1 MKGHYSPKKT
11 KKPRLPLYRLYY
23 AVVLLLVAVSG
34 TSMWTTTTLAK
45 YVTSS
50 SGSDS
55 ARVARFEVN
64 AAQIAGQNTEI
75 ALDAGDAAKK
85 QAEYQF
91 TVSNNIGDKV
101 NETATGYDVVVT
113 FPKKLTGVTLKLK
126 NGNNT
131 ISYTLSNDKK
141 TYTFTNVGEFAAAEE
156 KTHTLTLTFAIEEG
170 AADDK
175 WENIKIE
182 VRAAQK
188 D

>member
-55 ARVARFEVN
+55 ARVARFAVSAE
-64 AAQIAGQNTEI
+64 QSAGQNTEI

-85 QAEYQF
+85 QADYKF
-91 TVSNNIGDKV
+91 TVSNSTDNGV

-113 FPKKLTGVTLKLK
+113 FPKKLTGVKLTLK
-126 NGNNT
+126 NGEKPIDGKT
-131 ISYTLSNDKK
+131 TDDT
-141 TYTFTNVGEFAAAEE
+141 TYTFEDAGNFPAATPQ
-156 KTHTLTLTFAIEEG
+156 THTLTLTFTVDEG
-170 AADDK
+170 AEGGE
-175 WENIKIE
+175 WEGIEIE

>member
-55 ARVARFEVN
+55 ARVARFAVSAAGAHN
-64 AAQIAGQNTEI
+64 ATIE
-75 ALDAGDAAKK
+75 LDASNKK
-85 QAEYQF
+85 TGSYTF
-91 TVSNNIGDKV
+91 TVSNTTTNGV

-113 FPKKLTGVTLKLK
+113 FKKELTGVTLTLK

-131 ISYTLSNDKK
+131 FSPTPSNENK
-141 TYTFTNVGEFAAAEE
+141 TYTFKGVGEFAAAEE
-156 KTHTLTLTFAIEEG
+156 KTHNLTLTFTVEAGAEG
-170 AADDK
+170 GE
-175 WENIKIE
+175 WEGIKIE

>member
-1 MKGHYSPKKT
+1 MKGHHSPKKT

-55 ARVARFEVN
+55 ARVARFAVS
-64 AAQIAGQNTEI
+64 AAQSAGQNTEI
-75 ALDAGDAAKK
+75 ALDAGGTTTAN
-85 QAEYQF
+85 YTF
-91 TVSNNIGDKV
+91 TVSNKTDNGV

-113 FPKKLTGVTLKLK
+113 FPHKLTGVTLTLK
-126 NGNNT
+126 NGETPINGTTTDNM
-131 ISYTLSNDKK
+131 I
-141 TYTFTNVGEFAAAEE
+141 YTFTNAGEFAAGKEE
-156 KTHTLTLTFAIEEG
+156 THTLTLTFTIKDG
-170 AADDK
+170 AEDGK
-175 WENIKIE
+175 WEGIEIK

>member
-34 TSMWTTTTLAK
+34 TSMWTTTLAK

-55 ARVARFEVN
+55 ARVARFEVS
-64 AAQIAGQNTEI
+64 AVGKDNTTIE
-75 ALDAGDAAKK
+75 LDASNKK
-85 QAEYQF
+85 TESYTF

-113 FPKKLTGVTLKLK
+113 FPKKLTGVTLTLK
-126 NGNNT
+126 NGGKRIDAET
-131 ISYTLSNDKK
+131 TDST
-141 TYTFTNVGEFAAAEE
+141 TYTFKGVGEFAAAEK
-156 KTHTLTLTFAIEEG
+156 KTDNLTLTFTIK
-170 AADDK
+170 DDAEDGK
-175 WENIKIE
+175 WEGIKIE

>member
-55 ARVARFEVN
+55 ARVARFAVS
-64 AAQIAGQNTEI
+64 AAPKTPTTEI
-75 ALDAGDAAKK
+75 ALDASGTTTADYK
-85 QAEYQF
+85 F
-91 TVSNNIGDKV
+91 TVSNSTDNGV

-113 FPKKLTGVTLKLK
+113 FPKKLTGVKLTLK
-126 NGNNT
+126 NGGKRIDAET
-131 ISYTLSNDKK
+131 TDST
-141 TYTFTNVGEFAAAEE
+141 TYTFKGVGEFAAAEK
-156 KTHTLTLTFAIEEG
+156 KTDNLTLTFTIK
-170 AADDK
+170 DDAEDGK
-175 WENIKIE
+175 WEGIKIE

>member
-55 ARVARFEVN
+55 ARVARFAVSAVGED
-64 AAQIAGQNTEI
+64 NTAIE
-75 ALDAGDAAKK
+75 LDASNKK
-85 QAEYQF
+85 TESYTF

-113 FPKKLTGVTLKLK
+113 FQQNQPELKGVTLTLK
-126 NGNNT
+126 NGEKT
-131 ISYTLSNDKK
+131 IDGK
-141 TYTFTNVGEFAAAEE
+141 TTDSKIYTFTNVGEFPAATPQ
-156 KTHTLTLTFAIEEG
+156 THTLTLTFTIKDGAEG
-170 AADDK
+170 GE
-175 WENIKIE
+175 WEGIKIE

>member
-55 ARVARFEVN
+55 ARVARFAVS

-91 TVSNNIGDKV
+91 TVSNSTDNGV

-113 FPKKLTGVTLKLK
+113 FQKELTGVTLKLK
-126 NGNNT
+126 NGNKT
-131 ISYTLSNDKK
+131 ISTMTSTDNT
-141 TYTFTNVGEFAAAEE
+141 TYTFTNVGEFAAATPQ
-156 KTHTLTLTFAIEEG
+156 THNLTLTFTVTDD
-170 AADDK
+170 AADGK
-175 WENIKIE
+175 WEKIKIE

>member
-55 ARVARFEVN
+55 ARVARFAVSAEPSKGQ
-64 AAQIAGQNTEI
+64 AAKIE
-75 ALDAGDAAKK
+75 LDASGEKTGS
-85 QAEYQF
+85 YTF
-91 TVSNNIGDKV
+91 TVSNSTDKGV

-113 FPKKLTGVTLKLK
+113 FQKKLTGVTLTLK

-131 ISYTLSNDKK
+131 FSPTPSNEDK
-141 TYTFTNVGEFAAAEE
+141 TYTFKGVGEFAAAEE
-156 KTHTLTLTFAIEEG
+156 KTHNLTLTFTVDEG
-170 AADDK
+170 AEGGE
-175 WENIKIE
+175 WEGIEIE

>member
-55 ARVARFEVN
+55 ARVARFEVS
-64 AAQIAGQNTEI
+64 AVGKENTTIE
-75 ALDAGDAAKK
+75 LDASDAAKK

-91 TVSNNIGDKV
+91 TVSNKNKIGDKV

-113 FPKKLTGVTLKLK
+113 FKKKLTGVSLTLK
-126 NGNNT
+126 NGGKRIDAETTDNK
-131 ISYTLSNDKK
+131 I
-141 TYTFTNVGEFAAAEE
+141 YTFTNVGEFAAAEE
-156 KTHTLTLTFAIEEG
+156 KTDHLTLTFTIKDGAEG
-170 AADDK
+170 GK
-175 WENIKIE
+175 WEGIEIE

>member
-55 ARVARFEVN
+55 ARVARFAVS
-64 AAQIAGQNTEI
+64 AAPKTQITEI
-75 ALDAGDAAKK
+75 ALDASGMTTADYK
-85 QAEYQF
+85 F
-91 TVSNNIGDKV
+91 TVSNSTGNGV

-113 FPKKLTGVTLKLK
+113 FPKKLTGVTLTLK
-126 NGNNT
+126 NGNKTIDAKSSTDNT
-131 ISYTLSNDKK
+131 

-156 KTHTLTLTFAIEEG
+156 KTDHLTLTFTIKDGAEG
-170 AADDK
+170 GEWKD
-175 WENIKIE
+175 IKIE

>member
-11 KKPRLPLYRLYY
+11 KKPRLPLYRLHY

-55 ARVARFEVN
+55 ARVARFAVST
-64 AAQIAGQNTEI
+64 APITQNTEI
-75 ALDAGDAAKK
+75 ALDASGTPTADYK
-85 QAEYQF
+85 F
-91 TVSNNIGDKV
+91 TVSNSTSYGV

-113 FPKKLTGVTLKLK
+113 FKKKLTGVSLTLK
-126 NGNNT
+126 NGNNAVVGAT
-131 ISYTLSNDKK
+131 TDNEI
-141 TYTFTNVGEFAAAEE
+141 YTFTNVGEFPAGTKE
-156 KTHTLTLTFAIEEG
+156 THTLTLTFTVDEG
-170 AADDK
+170 AEDGK
-175 WENIKIE
+175 WENIEIE

>member
-55 ARVARFEVN
+55 ARVARFAVSTKG
-64 AAQIAGQNTEI
+64 ADNTTI
-75 ALDAGDAAKK
+75 KLDASGEKTGS
-85 QAEYQF
+85 YTF
-91 TVSNNIGDKV
+91 TVSNKTDKGV

-113 FPKKLTGVTLKLK
+113 FQKKLTGVTLTLK
-126 NGNNT
+126 NDNNNT
-131 ISYTLSNDKK
+131 FSPTPSNENK
-141 TYTFTNVGEFAAAEE
+141 TYTFKGVGEFAAAEE
-156 KTHTLTLTFAIEEG
+156 KTHNLTLTFTVDEG
-170 AADDK
+170 AEGGT
-175 WENIKIE
+175 WNNIKIE

>member
-55 ARVARFEVN
+55 ACVARFAVS

-75 ALDAGDAAKK
+75 ALDAGGTTTADYK
-85 QAEYQF
+85 F
-91 TVSNNIGDKV
+91 TVSNKTDKGV

-113 FPKKLTGVTLKLK
+113 FPKKLTGVTLTLK
-126 NGNNT
+126 NDNNNT
-131 ISYTLSNDKK
+131 ISATLSNEDK
-141 TYTFTNVGEFAAAEE
+141 TYTFKGVGEFAAAEE
-156 KTHTLTLTFAIEEG
+156 KTHTLTLTFTVEAGAEDGEWEGIE
-170 AADDK
+170 
-175 WENIKIE
+175 IE

>member
-55 ARVARFEVN
+55 ARVARFEVS
-64 AAQIAGQNTEI
+64 AVGKDNTTIE
-75 ALDAGDAAKK
+75 LDASNKK
-85 QAEYQF
+85 TESYTF

-113 FPKKLTGVTLKLK
+113 FPKKLTGVTLTLK
-126 NGNNT
+126 NGGKRIDAET
-131 ISYTLSNDKK
+131 TDST
-141 TYTFTNVGEFAAAEE
+141 TYTFKGVGEFAAAEK
-156 KTHTLTLTFAIEEG
+156 KTDNLTLTFTIK
-170 AADDK
+170 DDAEDGK
-175 WENIKIE
+175 WEGIKIE

>member
-55 ARVARFEVN
+55 ARVARFAVSADGADN
-64 AAQIAGQNTEI
+64 ATIE
-75 ALDAGDAAKK
+75 LDASGEKTGS
-85 QAEYQF
+85 YTF
-91 TVSNNIGDKV
+91 TVSNTTTNGV

-113 FPKKLTGVTLKLK
+113 FKKELTGVTLTLK

-131 ISYTLSNDKK
+131 FSPTPSNENK
-141 TYTFTNVGEFAAAEE
+141 TYTFKGVGEFAAAEE
-156 KTHTLTLTFAIEEG
+156 KTHNLTLTFTIKDGAEGGTWNNIE
-170 AADDK
+170 
-175 WENIKIE
+175 IE

>member
-1 MKGHYSPKKT
+1 MKGHHSPKKT

-55 ARVARFEVN
+55 ARVARFAVS
-64 AAQIAGQNTEI
+64 AAQSAGQNTEI
-75 ALDAGDAAKK
+75 ALDAGGTTAADYK
-85 QAEYQF
+85 F
-91 TVSNNIGDKV
+91 TVSNSTINGV
-101 NETATGYDVVVT
+101 NETATGYDVVVI
-113 FPKKLTGVTLKLK
+113 FPSELKGVTLTLK
-126 NGNNT
+126 NGNKP
-131 ISYTLSNDKK
+131 IEATLSTDKK

-156 KTHTLTLTFAIEEG
+156 RIDTLTLTFAIKDGTEG
-170 AADDK
+170 GK
-175 WENIKIE
+175 WEGIKIE

>member
-55 ARVARFEVN
+55 ARVARFAVS

-75 ALDAGDAAKK
+75 ALDAGGTTTADYK
-85 QAEYQF
+85 F
-91 TVSNNIGDKV
+91 TVSNKTDKGV

-113 FPKKLTGVTLKLK
+113 FKKELTGVTLTLK

-131 ISYTLSNDKK
+131 FSPTPSNENK
-141 TYTFTNVGEFAAAEE
+141 TYTFKGVGEFAAAEE
-156 KTHTLTLTFAIEEG
+156 KTHNLTLTFTVDEG
-170 AADDK
+170 AEGGE
-175 WENIKIE
+175 WEGIEIE

>member
-1 MKGHYSPKKT
+1 MKGHHSPKKT

-55 ARVARFEVN
+55 ARVARFAVSAEPSE
-64 AAQIAGQNTEI
+64 GQTAKIE
-75 ALDAGDAAKK
+75 LDANNQKTGS
-85 QAEYQF
+85 YTF
-91 TVSNNIGDKV
+91 NVSNKTDNGV
-101 NETATGYDVVVT
+101 NETATGYDVVVI
-113 FPKKLTGVTLKLK
+113 FPRELKGVALKLK
-126 NGNNT
+126 NDNNNT
-131 ISYTLSNDKK
+131 IIDTPSIDNN
-141 TYTFTNVGEFAAAEE
+141 TYTFKDVGNFPAGTAQ
-156 KTHTLTLTFAIEEG
+156 THNLTLTFAVEEG
-170 AADDK
+170 AEGGT

>member
-55 ARVARFEVN
+55 ARVARFAVS
-64 AAQIAGQNTEI
+64 AAPSEGQPAKIE
-75 ALDAGDAAKK
+75 LDASGEKTGS
-85 QAEYQF
+85 YTF
-91 TVSNNIGDKV
+91 TVSNKTDKGV

-113 FPKKLTGVTLKLK
+113 FPKKLTGVTLTLK
-126 NGNNT
+126 NGET
-131 ISYTLSNDKK
+131 PIESTTTDST
-141 TYTFTNVGEFAAAEE
+141 TYTFDNAGNFPAGTEQI
-156 KTHTLTLTFAIEEG
+156 HHLTLTFAIQDGAEG
-170 AADDK
+170 GGE
-175 WENIKIE
+175 WEKIKIE

>member
-34 TSMWTTTTLAK
+34 TFMWTTTLAK

-55 ARVARFEVN
+55 ARVARFAVSAEPSDGQ
-64 AAQIAGQNTEI
+64 AAKIE
-75 ALDAGDAAKK
+75 LDASGEKTGS
-85 QAEYQF
+85 YTF
-91 TVSNNIGDKV
+91 TVSNSTNNGV

-113 FPKKLTGVTLKLK
+113 FPDKLTGVTLTLK

-131 ISYTLSNDKK
+131 FSPTPSNENK
-141 TYTFTNVGEFAAAEE
+141 TYTFKGVGEFAAAEE
-156 KTHTLTLTFAIEEG
+156 KTHNLTLTFTVDEG
-170 AADDK
+170 AEGGE
-175 WENIKIE
+175 WEGIEIE

>member
-1 MKGHYSPKKT
+1 MKGHHSPKKT

-64 AAQIAGQNTEI
+64 AAGEDNTTIE
-75 ALDAGDAAKK
+75 LDASDAAKK

-91 TVSNNIGDKV
+91 TVSNKNKIGDKV

-113 FPKKLTGVTLKLK
+113 FPRELKGVTLTLK
-126 NGNNT
+126 NGNKP
-131 ISYTLSNDKK
+131 IEATLSTDKK
-141 TYTFTNVGEFAAAEE
+141 TYTFTNVGEFAAVKERID
-156 KTHTLTLTFAIEEG
+156 TLTLTFTVT
-170 AADDK
+170 DDAVDGK
-175 WENIKIE
+175 WEKIKIE